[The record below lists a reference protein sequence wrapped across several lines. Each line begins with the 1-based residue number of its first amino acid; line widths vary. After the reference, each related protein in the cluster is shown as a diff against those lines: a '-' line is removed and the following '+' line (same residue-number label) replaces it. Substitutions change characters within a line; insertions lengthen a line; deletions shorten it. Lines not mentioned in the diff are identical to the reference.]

1 MDGYTETS
9 SNYRGDNE
17 KNCGHSESHS
27 GQDGNDGSN
36 SGNNGNNCGDNS
48 GGIENNREDNTKQSG
63 MDFLVEQL
71 DTEPKD
77 IYDPDA

>member
-1 MDGYTETS
+1 MAYLDKDGYTETS
-9 SNYRGDNE
+9 SNYSGDNE
-17 KNCGHSESHS
+17 K
-27 GQDGNDGSN
+27 
-36 SGNNGNNCGDNS
+36 NCGDNS